1 MRLRLATALVALA
14 FPTFLSAQAA
24 PAGVRAELAGQLDDA
39 AGKYV
44 ALAEGI
50 PQDKFGWRPAPG
62 VRSVSEVFMH
72 MVGANFS
79 IPGIAGAKPA
89 AGVSLPKD
97 AERTVTDKA
106 EIIALLKQSFAHAR
120 QATTEIAEADL
131 DAPVKLFG
139 QPSTKRGV
147 LLLIAT
153 HAHEHLG
160 QQIAYAR
167 MIGVVPKWSQRSGS
181 GN

>member
-1 MRLRLATALVALA
+1 MRLRLAAALVALA
-14 FPTFLSAQAA
+14 LPALLSAQVA
-24 PAGVRAELAGQLDDA
+24 PSGVRGELAAQIDDA

-50 PQDKFGWRPAPG
+50 PQEKFGWRPAAG

-72 MVGANFS
+72 IVGANFM

-89 AGVSLPKD
+89 EGVNLPKD

-106 EIIALLKQSFAHAR
+106 QIVALLKQSFAHAR
-120 QATTEIAEADL
+120 QATTEMPEGEL
-131 DAPVKLFG
+131 DTAVKLFG
-139 QPSTKRGV
+139 RPSTKRGV

-167 MIGVVPKWSQRSGS
+167 MIGVVPKWSQ
-181 GN
+181 GNGGN